1 MKNCTGMDLP
11 ETEEDMERHFAGGF
25 DSYGEDIRRYAKT
38 LMPQYLFLR
47 KGTKK
52 EIGYCSHCGEEM
64 NLKAIW
70 PDVYAGWKHGDQINC
85 PHCGR
90 RVQVVTRG
98 MTSLWDKVFFYW
110 WEKSAADRNSIVC
123 RGIAMERGYPA
134 GDPRHPYEAM
144 WTDSAVLFSYGKGAV
159 MAIRNNGEGGTY
171 RLAKRVRSR
180 RGSFLG
186 TACRSGAVIGD
197 PTGCIREAVKGTPFR
212 WSQWYKLERE
222 RKSGIGTDVYICAFD
237 RFARYRAWEWLTK
250 MGIQHILMDYAEGYT
265 TLWTLF
271 NWRGKTVD
279 DIFRCHLT
287 KDDKAVLR
295 ENRID
300 ENALRAWLKWK
311 TFQPVAALR
320 DVADCWPKYW
330 GPVRMEGNIVRE
342 VMKRIT
348 PAQWRRYEK
357 ADEGEMREFSDYV
370 DYIGQ
375 CQRLGM
381 DLNDRA
387 VLWPR
392 HFREAHEKTGEK
404 IELMEDEILEEMYEG
419 RRESMKK
426 KYECEDARR
435 GLRVIVPGKLSELIE
450 EGVQQHNCV
459 GGYMKRVAEGET
471 DVIFLRRADR
481 PEQSYITVEVDPD
494 TGYIRQARE
503 KYNQDVQ
510 DKTAKA
516 FLLKFERDIRRARA

>member
-1 MKNCTGMDLP
+1 MKNNMPDTV
-11 ETEEDMERHFAGGF
+11 EELEAYFQGGF
-25 DSYGEDIRRYAKT
+25 EGYSGELVTYAEE
-38 LMPQYLFLR
+38 LLPQYLFIK
-47 KGTKK
+47 KGTKR
-52 EIGYCSHCGEEM
+52 EIGYCSHCQEEM
-64 NLKAIW
+64 NLKTIW
-70 PDVYAGWKHGDQINC
+70 PDEYGKWKQGDIVNC
-85 PHCGR
+85 PNCGR
-90 RVQVVTRG
+90 KVTVITRN
-98 MTSLWDKVFFYW
+98 MNSLWDRGFFYW
-110 WEKSAADRNSIVC
+110 WEKGKDRKSIVC
-123 RGIAMERGYPA
+123 RGIVIEKGWTGGEPDKPAERL
-134 GDPRHPYEAM
+134 
-144 WTDSAVLFSYGKGAV
+144 WTDSAVLFTYGAGAV
-159 MAIRNNGEGGTY
+159 MAIWKPDFLNGGEYKITRRVHARTGLYMGGGY
-171 RLAKRVRSR
+171 KR
-180 RGSFLG
+180 
-186 TACRSGAVIGD
+186 AAVIGNPID
-197 PTGCIREAVKGTPFR
+197 CLRAAVKGTPFR
-212 WSQWYKLERE
+212 WSQWYRVE
-222 RKSGIGTDVYICAFD
+222 RKRRTGTDIYFLLFE

-250 MGIQHILMDYAEGYT
+250 MGLGHLLLRYAEGET
-265 TLWTLF
+265 GIWSLF

-295 ENRID
+295 ETRID

-311 TFQPVAALR
+311 TFQPAAALR

-357 ADEGEMREFSDYV
+357 ADEGEMRKFYDYV

-404 IELMEDEILEEMYEG
+404 IELMEDEILEELYEG
-419 RRESMKK
+419 RRESMKQ